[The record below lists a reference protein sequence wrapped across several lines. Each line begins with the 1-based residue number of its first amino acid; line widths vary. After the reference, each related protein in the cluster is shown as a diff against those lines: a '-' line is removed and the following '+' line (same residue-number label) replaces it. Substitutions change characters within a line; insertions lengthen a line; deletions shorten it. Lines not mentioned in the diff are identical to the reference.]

1 MMIAVFSF
9 AAFLVLFAM
18 SPWFL
23 LALPLV
29 FIASA
34 FANLYS
40 ALNNTAIQ
48 VLIPDEVRGRV
59 SSFLMMSFSLPLLGT
74 LPLGALARAAGAPW
88 SISTSGVAVVFI
100 AVAFYGLSGA
110 LRSMDERL
118 QEALRS

>member
-1 MMIAVFSF
+1 MTSS
-9 AAFLVLFAM
+9 LNLFAL
-18 SPWFL
+18 SPWYL

-29 FIASA
+29 FVASA

-74 LPLGALARAAGAPW
+74 LPLSALARAAGAPW
-88 SISTSGVAVVFI
+88 AIATAAVLAVLI
-100 AVAFYGLSGA
+100 AIAFYTLNPA

-118 QEALRS
+118 REALRQ